1 MIPSA
6 DELRY
11 FVEVAKTLNI
21 SRAAERLGVTQPSLS
36 LAIQRLERS
45 FGTPVLIRSKSGVK
59 LTKAGIRLF
68 SRADGLLN
76 DWHRLREEALKDEN
90 EIRGRYRIGCHP
102 SVALYSLPHFLPDL
116 LEASPELEVQLV
128 HDLSRKITEQVISFE
143 LDYGIVVNPVAH
155 PDLVIRLLCNDEVLF
170 WRGPGRRAE
179 QDPFSGEGVLICDPD
194 LLQSQAMITKV
205 EKAGF
210 KYRRTIFS
218 SNLEVVCSLIASG
231 AGFGILPARVATRI
245 KSYQLKPVKD
255 SPSMTDRVCLVFRA
269 DLQKQKSGRL
279 FAQIIEKA
287 LGPTKKRA
295 AVDDSF

>member
-36 LAIQRLERS
+36 LAIQRLEKS

-59 LTKAGIRLF
+59 LTKAGTRLL

-76 DWHRLREEALKDEN
+76 DWNRLREEALKDED

-116 LEASPELEVQLV
+116 LEKSLGLEVQLV

-143 LDYGIVVNPVAH
+143 LDYGIVVNPVSH
-155 PDLVIRLLCNDEVLF
+155 PDLVIRLLTTDEVSF
-170 WRGPGRRAE
+170 WKGPGRKSQ
-179 QDPFSGEGVLICDPD
+179 QDPFSGEGVLVCDPD
-194 LLQSQAMITKV
+194 LLQSQSLLTKM
-205 EKAGF
+205 EKNGLRY
-210 KYRRTIFS
+210 KRTIFS
-218 SNLEVVCSLIASG
+218 SNLEVVCSLVASG

-245 KSYQLKPVKD
+245 KDYDLKLVKD
-255 SPSMTDRVCLVFRA
+255 APAVTDRVCLIFRA
-269 DLQKQKSGRL
+269 DLQKSKSGRL
-279 FAQIIEKA
+279 FSQTIEKA
-287 LGPTKKRA
+287 LGSPKKSNEP
-295 AVDDSF
+295 V